1 MPEYKGRAEEGAV
14 AVELAVLLPVL
25 ALILFGTIQFG
36 VALSK
41 TEIYENAAREGARYA
56 ATHCRP
62 QSATGCTNTLIA
74 NRIDS
79 SIPNAYPFS
88 SSSLNSEVLDPSTGS
103 PSGKES
109 CDSSTFGWQVRVYW
123 TQNLGDINVPFF
135 KNFTVN
141 RPIEGVFRCEA

>member
-1 MPEYKGRAEEGAV
+1 MRGKRGRAEDGAV

-62 QSATGCTNTLIA
+62 QTATGCTDTLIA
-74 NRIDS
+74 TRVDS
-79 SIPNAYPFS
+79 SIPSAYPFS
-88 SSSLNSEVLDPSTGS
+88 ATALHSQLLDPSTGA
-103 PSGKES
+103 PSAKTA
-109 CDSSTFGWQVRVYW
+109 CDSSTY
-123 TQNLGDINVPFF
+123 
-135 KNFTVN
+135 
-141 RPIEGVFRCEA
+141 